1 MKAKNTP
8 VANATPAVAFD
19 ATPVSFKDAAYKSA
33 ALGESIAT
41 IAAWVYTKC
50 PNFTSEVPKE
60 IKAELTE
67 GWALRWQELNPAKT
81 YNSLKGWIPDEKGD
95 IQATLA
101 WALSYSQQAFGQL
114 KKDDPHRHDIM
125 GDLRTKFNK
134 YASNKLADMKRAV
147 RNLENANK
155 PRERIQAKLFMT
167 YLEDTFA
174 DMKKRCKTAK
184 ARSDAEAIDEVKLRM
199 AIEAFYNVLN
209 K

>member
-8 VANATPAVAFD
+8 VAQATPAVAFD

-60 IKAELTE
+60 VKTELTD
-67 GWALRWQELNPAKT
+67 GWALRWQELNPAVQ

-114 KKDDPHRHDIM
+114 KKDDPVRHGIM
-125 GDLRTKFNK
+125 GDIRNKFNK

-167 YLEDTFA
+167 YVDETFA
-174 DMKKRCKTAK
+174 DMKKRNTTAK
-184 ARSDAEAIDEVKLRM
+184 ARSDEQAVDDIKLRM
-199 AIEAFYNVLN
+199 AIDAFYRALS
-209 K
+209 

>member
-1 MKAKNTP
+1 
-8 VANATPAVAFD
+8 
-19 ATPVSFKDAAYKSA
+19 
-33 ALGESIAT
+33 
-41 IAAWVYTKC
+41 
-50 PNFTSEVPKE
+50 
-60 IKAELTE
+60 
-67 GWALRWQELNPAKT
+67 
-81 YNSLKGWIPDEKGD
+81 
-95 IQATLA
+95 
-101 WALSYSQQAFGQL
+101 
-114 KKDDPHRHDIM
+114 M

-167 YLEDTFA
+167 YLDDTFA

-184 ARSDAEAIDEVKLRM
+184 ARNDAEAIDEVKLRM